1 MISIQ
6 PTEDAK
12 EAFFDLKKKS
22 AYKYVLYGLSEAQDG
37 VFTLTTFVNIH

>member
-6 PTEDAK
+6 PTEDAI

-22 AYKYVLYGLSEAQDG
+22 AYRYVLYGLDDKQEK
-37 VFTLTTFVNIH
+37 VPHP